1 MVVFIGICALLIGL
15 AAGFRWG
22 RGPALDAQ
30 GRRELRA
37 LRANTPVWVR
47 TARDSHT
54 RTSRTQATRPPGSSS
69 EPGGQRRAGA
79 GAPVVASNAR
89 RTGGHGHRS
98 AQTR

>member
-37 LRANTPVWVR
+37 LRANTPVSDADR
-47 TARDSHT
+47 ARLPHAH
-54 RTSRTQATRPPGSSS
+54 QQNPGDAS
-69 EPGGQRRAGA
+69 AGFFL
-79 GAPVVASNAR
+79 
-89 RTGGHGHRS
+89 
-98 AQTR
+98 